1 MRGYEVHWGM
11 RPPIFVRPLTD
22 PEHLALQE
30 GLRSPDAFTFRR
42 SQILLASAQARIP
55 LEIGDSFGCCQQTVR
70 NVVHAFNQCG
80 LSALDRLSSRPKNVQ
95 YIFDEPTT
103 LALRDLL
110 HRSPRDFDQP
120 TSVWTLE
127 LAAQVCYREGLT
139 DYEVS
144 YETIRQA
151 LLRLGVRWRRA
162 KHWITSPDPEYAKKN
177 IAATG

>member
-1 MRGYEVHWGM
+1 M

-22 PEHLALQE
+22 TEHLALE
-30 GLRSPDAFTFRR
+30 DGLRSPDAFTFRR
-42 SQILLASAQARIP
+42 SQILLASALARIP
-55 LEIGDSFGCCQQTVR
+55 AEIGASFGCCEQTVR
-70 NVVHAFNQCG
+70 NVVHAFNERG
-80 LSALDRLSSRPKNVQ
+80 LGAIDRLSCRPKTIQ

-139 DYEVS
+139 DYVVS
-144 YETIRQA
+144 HETVRQA

>member
-1 MRGYEVHWGM
+1 MGGCEVHWGM
-11 RPPIFVRPLTD
+11 RPPVFVRPLTD
-22 PEHLALQE
+22 PEHLALEE

-55 LEIGDSFGCCQQTVR
+55 PEIGDSFGCCEQTVR
-70 NVVHAFNQCG
+70 NIVHAFNQRG
-80 LSALDRLSSRPKNVQ
+80 LSALRRESSRPKIVQ
-95 YIFDEPTT
+95 RIFDEPHT

-120 TSVWTLE
+120 TSGWTLE

-139 DYEVS
+139 DYVVS
-144 YETIRQA
+144 YETVRQA